1 MAKQLAA
8 VHIDV
13 VGVILID
20 SPSPKYRVPLSAAIV
35 DAIVSPNAV
44 GRVTEAVK
52 LTKQQFL
59 MNSQILVEY
68 DPEATSGSYPR
79 IVFLRCVEGYNSVGV
94 DVPLWFSDRKNVK
107 AVTDDWEGI
116 VGQPVQVLD
125 IPGHHFE
132 AFSSANVRCHLFF
145 SFALWLTC
153 NFRFNKSQ
161 NPLLKP
167 ARFWSLSNINP
178 QNSCKMKMGRSV
190 LETKY

>member
-1 MAKQLAA
+1 M
-8 VHIDV
+8 HINV
-13 VGVILID
+13 MGVILVD
-20 SPSPKYRVPLSAAIV
+20 SPSPRNKVPLSADIV

-44 GRVTEAVK
+44 GRVAEAVK

-68 DPEATSGSYPR
+68 DPKATSGFYPR
-79 IVFLRCVEGYNSVGV
+79 LVFLRCVEGYNLVGV

-107 AVTDDWEGI
+107 GVTGDWEGI

-145 SFALWLTC
+145 S
-153 NFRFNKSQ
+153 
-161 NPLLKP
+161 PLLY
-167 ARFWSLSNINP
+167 
-178 QNSCKMKMGRSV
+178 G
-190 LETKY
+190 